1 MSRPK
6 RLWLNPLVAI
16 FAIIG
21 GVLGGIAGT
30 QLPNAPT
37 YRATA
42 QVALVP
48 GPDLTTADSSAYW
61 EVLTQGQVPRTAA
74 TVLSDPRWHAGAA
87 AAAGVDPSE
96 LTLSAGAVPDTTVV
110 SITADAPS
118 EHAAQSAVADLLEKA
133 TPEVKAVS
141 APFQLRVI
149 SPPST
154 TAMATSPIQLILIGG
169 IIGLILGGV
178 VGIGVTWLRS
188 RRDTA

>member
-16 FAIIG
+16 LAIIG
-21 GVLGGIAGT
+21 GVLGGVAGT
-30 QLPNAPT
+30 QLLNSAT

-74 TVLSDPRWHAGAA
+74 TVLSDPRWQAGAA
-87 AAAGVDPSE
+87 AAAGVDPSK
-96 LTLSAGAVPDTTVV
+96 LTLSAGAVPETTIV

-118 EHAAQSAVADLLEKA
+118 EHAAQTAVADLLEKA

-149 SPPST
+149 SPPS
-154 TAMATSPIQLILIGG
+154 AVEMATSPIQLILIGA
-169 IIGLILGGV
+169 IVGLIVGAV
-178 VGIGVTWLRS
+178 VGIGVTWLRA
-188 RRDTA
+188 RRGTA